1 MLPVRLPIKLHSSPL
16 LTHTH
21 THTHTYTHTHTDAHT
36 RAHTHT
42 HTHSDTHTHSRTQ
55 NPSALPL
62 SSPDSCLSTVQGR
75 SYITCSA
82 ESRSCDLSN
91 DDVGGDFLLAVD
103 RRELPAGAV
112 DVTITNDREALTKL
126 SRCNVCMK

>member
-1 MLPVRLPIKLHSSPL
+1 MHTHS
-16 LTHTH
+16 HTH
-21 THTHTYTHTHTDAHT
+21 TLTHMHSHTHKHAH
-36 RAHTHT
+36 AH
-42 HTHSDTHTHSRTQ
+42 TQ

-82 ESRSCDLSN
+82 ESRSCDLS
-91 DDVGGDFLLAVD
+91 DSDVGGDFLLAMD
-103 RRELPAGAV
+103 RGREFPAGA
-112 DVTITNDREALTKL
+112 DEVTVTSDREALTKL